1 MRILIVAS
9 YNKNYFAPFILEQVE
24 ALTNEDCEISFF
36 GLQGK
41 GIRGYLKNLP
51 SLKRKIKEFH
61 PDVIHAHY
69 GLSGLLANLQREV
82 PVITTYH

>member
-9 YNKNYFAPFILEQVE
+9 YNKGRFAPFILEQAE
-24 ALTNEDCEISFF
+24 ALKGEGCEISFF

-51 SLKRKIKEFH
+51 LLKRRYTPSILMLSMLIMAYLAFSPICKGEF
-61 PDVIHAHY
+61 
-69 GLSGLLANLQREV
+69 LL
-82 PVITTYH
+82 